1 MQEALQSCYGTLPLK
16 FTSPRLPCNI
26 SYISPRGSLCSHCHI
41 TCVVY
46 GMRMETRISSGLR
59 QVFLY
64 PTKKFESN
72 VTVRLESVVDIVV
85 TIHVY
90 VSEVSC
96 GMYMIIHVP
105 FDAKLSLAPQAIST
119 GFRSDIGLALQILPP
134 IDCGENT
141 IVKKHYI
148 ICLARNFS
156 LQYFVSAAQ
165 QTTSTSLVERRTPE
179 SCSLI

>member
-1 MQEALQSCYGTLPLK
+1 MQEALQSCVMLWHNHPWDAQKEGKATQLPLWL
-16 FTSPRLPCNI
+16 TGPRLLR
-26 SYISPRGSLCSHCHI
+26 YISPRDSLISHCHI

-90 VSEVSC
+90 VSEVSVVC
-96 GMYMIIHVP
+96 TWLYMYLLMPGWVWLHKP
-105 FDAKLSLAPQAIST
+105 LAQGS
-119 GFRSDIGLALQILPP
+119 
-134 IDCGENT
+134 
-141 IVKKHYI
+141 
-148 ICLARNFS
+148 
-156 LQYFVSAAQ
+156 
-165 QTTSTSLVERRTPE
+165 
-179 SCSLI
+179 SLILDWHYKYYLQ